1 MIKSVNKKE
10 DLITPEWAASFLP
23 VIISSGIAIF
33 IIFLFVI
40 PEFIKSNKVNWELNQ
55 LVRKKNELENLKLR
69 YKKIN
74 QKFDILNNEKSRII
88 NLISGTSNLETLL
101 ANLGII
107 GRRNNIEFLSIV
119 PRKLMISNDTVTLK
133 NNNQN
138 QNQNIDSLIDPL
150 LVEGTKK
157 YLIDVSFK
165 TNFSN
170 LQSFLRDIEFQENVV
185 LIQDINVNVIDNL
198 ENSGRTDNFNLK
210 VKFSITFYGKI

>member
-1 MIKSVNKKE
+1 MIKSINKKE